1 MAGLHLLDIANLSRF
16 SFLIPPQCLSCLF
29 FRLSWPFSSIDMVSA
44 VVFAYHDVGVRCL
57 SVLLAQGIQV
67 KLVVTHP
74 DDENEN
80 IWFESVANTASL
92 HGIPV
97 VYPKSPNT
105 EELVAQLRL
114 LQPDFIFSFY
124 YRSILSETLLSTA
137 SRGCYNMH
145 GSLLPKYRGR
155 VPVNW
160 AVLHGETQSG
170 ATLHE
175 MVQKPDAGAIVGQ
188 MAVPILPNDTAA
200 DVFSKVLVA
209 AEIVLDQTLP
219 AIVDGTVQRRE
230 MNLTQGS
237 YFGGRKPQDGAI
249 DWRRMGARQIHNLV
263 RAVAHPYPGAF
274 TDTSKGRLVI
284 WRTMLAEDGQDNS
297 ISSTKARLWQRDGQ
311 IFATALD
318 GGTLRIISAELER
331 QALDPTALPDIIDA

>member
-1 MAGLHLLDIANLSRF
+1 MA
-16 SFLIPPQCLSCLF
+16 
-29 FRLSWPFSSIDMVSA
+29 SA
-44 VVFAYHDVGVRCL
+44 VVFAYHNVGVRCL
-57 SVLLAQGIQV
+57 SVLLAHGIQV

-105 EELVAQLRL
+105 EELVSQLRL

-124 YRSILSETLLSTA
+124 YRSILSETLLNTA
-137 SRGCYNMH
+137 SCGCYNMH

-188 MAVPILPNDTAA
+188 IAVPILPNDTAA
-200 DVFSKVLVA
+200 EVFSKVLVA

-230 MNLTQGS
+230 MDLAQGS
-237 YFGGRKPQDGAI
+237 YFGGRKPQDGGI

-284 WRTMLAEDGQDNS
+284 WRTMLAEDGQDGP
-297 ISSTKARLWQRDGQ
+297 ISSAKARLWQKDGQ
-311 IFATALD
+311 IFATAFD
-318 GGTLRIISAELER
+318 GGILRILSAELER
-331 QALDPTALPDIIDA
+331 QALEPTNLPDIIDA